1 MALIGDVEKWVPM
14 SEQRI
19 SNIVN
24 YAEFLLVDLDGVA
37 NEKLIFFYAT
47 KRNSDT
53 EFKLGFIEVEFGA
66 SLRAT
71 VKIMNGRANV
81 TYN

>member
-1 MALIGDVEKWVPM
+1 M
-14 SEQRI
+14 SEQRV

-24 YAEFLLVDLDGVA
+24 YAEFLLVDLDGVVD
-37 NEKLIFFYAT
+37 EKLIFFYAT
-47 KRNSDT
+47 KRNSDP
-53 EFKLGFIEVEFGA
+53 EFKLGFVEVEFGA

-71 VKIMNGRANV
+71 VKIMNGRASV